1 MAACWLMVKTPTS
14 GCPPGLVF
22 THDGMEGYC
31 RKRSGKGFAFYLP
44 CGTLLKDPAERKR
57 ILSLAVPPAYESVWI
72 CMLANGHLQA
82 TGIDV
87 RGRKQYRYHPEWG
100 NWAGAVKFGQLLE
113 FAKALPKIRQTVR
126 RQLEGDGISRDRIIS
141 GVVRLLDR
149 TGYRVGN
156 ARYEKENGSYGLTSI
171 LSEHVE
177 PLQQGF
183 RLSFQGKSGILHE
196 TEVNDQRLARLI
208 NELHDLPGQHL
219 FQYQD
224 EEQVWRELDTAEI
237 NAWLKEI
244 GGGDFTA
251 KQFRTWR
258 ATVLCAR
265 ELGREPPA
273 ETRAGRMRARNAAIK
288 RTAALLHHRPATC
301 RKYYVHPAV
310 FAGYGS
316 GVLYQLMNS
325 RPPALRR
332 VDGSSGLLADE
343 RRVFRMIERA
353 GKDVQAIQ

>member
-1 MAACWLMVKTPTS
+1 
-14 GCPPGLVF
+14 
-22 THDGMEGYC
+22 MEGYR

-44 CGTLLKDPAERKR
+44 SGTLLKDPAERKR
-57 ILSLAVPPAYESVWI
+57 ILSLAIPPAYESVWI
-72 CMLANGHLQA
+72 CMLAKGHLQA
-82 TGIDV
+82 TGLDV
-87 RGRKQYRYHPEWG
+87 RGRKQYRYHPAWGEWTG
-100 NWAGAVKFGQLLE
+100 SVKFGQLLE
-113 FAKALPKIRQTVR
+113 FAAALPRIRQTLR
-126 RQLEGDGISRDRIIS
+126 RQLEGEDISKERIVA
-141 GVVRLLDR
+141 GVVGLLDR

-156 ARYEKENGSYGLTSI
+156 SRYEKENGSYGVTSI
-171 LSEHVE
+171 LPEHVE
-177 PLQQGF
+177 PVEQGF

-196 TEVNDQRLARLI
+196 TEVDDQRLARLI

-224 EEQVWRELDTAEI
+224 EAEVWRELDTADI
-237 NAWLKEI
+237 NAWLKET

-273 ETRAGRMRARNAAIK
+273 ETRAGRTRARNAAIK

-301 RKYYVHPAV
+301 RKYYVYPAV
-310 FAGYGS
+310 FTGYGS
-316 GVLYQLMNS
+316 GALHQFMNS

-332 VDGSSGLLADE
+332 GHGSSGLFADE
-343 RRVFRMIERA
+343 RRVFRLIERDE
-353 GKDVQAIQ
+353 KLRKRTS